1 MALGG
6 NVTVNTNKSP
16 TRTAVASLI
25 TGCCV
30 GPATGIEDIDNGG
43 GDNSSYATPMPMEG
57 ILEEEEQRG
66 DHHHG
71 GFYAAASQQQHQQR
85 NRFTSSPLIERDS
98 SLIKEQSGLLSLLA
112 SGTFTETTSPREIAT
127 TSNGNGNNNPHSLRR
142 NTTPPTPS
150 MTMMQTPPRSASR
163 RKKHHLQQS
172 SQYSPNN
179 NNNNNNNCPP
189 SPAMELSLARQSA
202 NATNQLLMSAS
213 SPRISRRHRLGSSD
227 SRSVNSAASTR
238 SHASNS
244 IMGSPKVK
252 KQLAAMTIESPTKK
266 ARQENNV
273 HGNHNNNNSN
283 ISNSIVMP
291 NLDIDEGYSAENTVA
306 PSPTAAAVTTST
318 KEPTAA
324 TTTMAR
330 STIIPQTSSF
340 SSTEIIDGSQHKQ
353 NIVIWK
359 HYTKSQLDT
368 RNDDHLHHLELWT
381 TTPTTSTTTTTTTTT
396 NAAKEDKK
404 KLNEE
409 LINTYKFPRVYLQNP
424 KFVEYNHLKT
434 LWWYKLQCGAESTL
448 GHVYDGL
455 NNNNN
460 NNNGNGAEVL
470 FDPSV
475 QPINVWSEPS
485 STTMKVRGVT
495 YAQDGIKVP
504 SEESMFAVLGVDN
517 FVNEKGSGSGSG
529 DGMKKS
535 GTDSFMERW
544 KNVCKEVG
552 LESVPFL

>member
-1 MALGG
+1 MTLGR
-6 NVTVNTNKSP
+6 NVSVTNKSP
-16 TRTAVASLI
+16 TKTAVASLI

-30 GPATGIEDIDNGG
+30 GTATGIEDIDGG
-43 GDNSSYATPMPMEG
+43 GDGNSYATPMPVEG
-57 ILEEEEQRG
+57 ILEEEEEREQRG
-66 DHHHG
+66 GHHST
-71 GFYAAASQQQHQQR
+71 FYAAAAQQQQQQR

-112 SGTFTETTSPREIAT
+112 SGTFAETSPREIT
-127 TSNGNGNNNPHSLRR
+127 TNGNGNGNPHSLRR

-150 MTMMQTPPRSASR
+150 MTMMQTPPRSATR

-179 NNNNNNNCPP
+179 NTNYPP
-189 SPAMELSLARQSA
+189 SPAMELSMARQSA
-202 NATNQLLMSAS
+202 NATNQLLMSAT
-213 SPRISRRHRLGSSD
+213 PRKQRQQQRHRLGSSD
-227 SRSVNSAASTR
+227 SRSVNSAASSTR

-244 IMGSPKVK
+244 VIMGSPMMK

-266 ARQENNV
+266 ARQEDNVSGNN
-273 HGNHNNNNSN
+273 GSNNNSSGSAMN
-283 ISNSIVMP
+283 NSIVMP
-291 NLDIDEGYSAENTVA
+291 NLDIDGVYSAENTVA
-306 PSPTAAAVTTST
+306 PSPTATATTT
-318 KEPTAA
+318 KEPTAKTTAA

-340 SSTEIIDGSQHKQ
+340 SSNEIIMDGTQQYKS

-359 HYTKSQLDT
+359 HYTKSRLDESMV
-368 RNDDHLHHLELWT
+368 DHLHHLELWSDT
-381 TTPTTSTTTTTTTTT
+381 TT
-396 NAAKEDKK
+396 KDK

-409 LINTYKFPRVYLQNP
+409 ICNTYKFPRLYLQNP
-424 KFVEYNHLKT
+424 TLLGSKQLKE
-434 LWWYKLQCGAESTL
+434 LWWYKLTCGAESTL
-448 GHVYDGL
+448 GHV
-455 NNNNN
+455 NNSGNSNNE
-460 NNNGNGAEVL
+460 ATVV

-485 STTMKVRGVT
+485 ASTMKVRGST

-517 FVNEKGSGSGSG
+517 YVNEKGSGGVRIN
-529 DGMKKS
+529 S

-544 KNVCKEVG
+544 KNVCVEVG

>member
-30 GPATGIEDIDNGG
+30 GTATGIEDIDNGG
-43 GDNSSYATPMPMEG
+43 VGDGSSYATPMPMEG

-66 DHHHG
+66 DHHHH
-71 GFYAAASQQQHQQR
+71 GFYAAASQQQQR

-112 SGTFTETTSPREIAT
+112 SGTFTETTSPREITNAT
-127 TSNGNGNNNPHSLRR
+127 ATSNGNGNNNPHSLRR

-189 SPAMELSLARQSA
+189 SPAMELSMARQSA

-227 SRSVNSAASTR
+227 SRSVNSASTR

-283 ISNSIVMP
+283 SNSIVMP

-306 PSPTAAAVTTST
+306 PSPTAAAAVTTST
-318 KEPTAA
+318 KE

-340 SSTEIIDGSQHKQ
+340 SSTEIINGSQHKQ

-368 RNDDHLHHLELWT
+368 CNDDHLHHLELWT
-381 TTPTTSTTTTTTTTT
+381 TTTTTNTNNTTTTT
-396 NAAKEDKK
+396 NVAKEDKK

-448 GHVYDGL
+448 GHVYG
-455 NNNNN
+455 
-460 NNNGNGAEVL
+460 NGNGAEVL

-495 YAQDGIKVP
+495 YAQDGVKVP

-529 DGMKKS
+529 DGGMKKS

-544 KNVCKEVG
+544 KNVCEEVG

>member
-1 MALGG
+1 MALGGG
-6 NVTVNTNKSP
+6 NVTVNTNTNKSP

-25 TGCCV
+25 TGCCA

-43 GDNSSYATPMPMEG
+43 DGNSYATPMPMEG

-66 DHHHG
+66 DHH
-71 GFYAAASQQQHQQR
+71 GFYAAASQQQQQR

-112 SGTFTETTSPREIAT
+112 SGTFTETSPREIITNA
-127 TSNGNGNNNPHSLRR
+127 TSNGNINNNPHSLRR

-179 NNNNNNNCPP
+179 HNNNNSCPP
-189 SPAMELSLARQSA
+189 SPAMELSMARQSA
-202 NATNQLLMSAS
+202 NVTNQLMSAS

-227 SRSVNSAASTR
+227 SRSVNSAST
-238 SHASNS
+238 SS
-244 IMGSPKVK
+244 INIMMGSPKVK

-266 ARQENNV
+266 ARQEKV
-273 HGNHNNNNSN
+273 HVNHNNSNSN
-283 ISNSIVMP
+283 SHSIVMP
-291 NLDIDEGYSAENTVA
+291 KLDIDEVYSAENTVA
-306 PSPTAAAVTTST
+306 PSPTAATTTST
-318 KEPTAA
+318 KASTTTPATKAAATA

-340 SSTEIIDGSQHKQ
+340 SSTEIIMNPLQHKQ

-368 RNDDHLHHLELWT
+368 RKDDHLHHLELWT
-381 TTPTTSTTTTTTTTT
+381 TTTTT
-396 NAAKEDKK
+396 AAKDDNKK

-409 LINTYKFPRVYLQNP
+409 ICNTYKFPRLYLQNP
-424 KFVEYNHLKT
+424 KFMEINHLKE
-434 LWWYKLQCGAESTL
+434 LWWYKLSCGAESTL

-455 NNNNN
+455 RNTTNNTTNNNNS
-460 NNNGNGAEVL
+460 NGTEV
-470 FDPSV
+470 FDPSL

-517 FVNEKGSGSGSG
+517 FVNEKGGSGS
-529 DGMKKS
+529 GMKKS

-544 KNVCKEVG
+544 KNVCEEVG